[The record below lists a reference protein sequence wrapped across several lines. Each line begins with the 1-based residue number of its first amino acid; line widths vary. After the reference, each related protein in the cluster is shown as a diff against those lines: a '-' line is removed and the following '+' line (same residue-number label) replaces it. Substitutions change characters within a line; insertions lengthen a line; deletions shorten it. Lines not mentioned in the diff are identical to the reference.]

1 MQASYPSRQFILIT
15 FVLMLVNAI
24 FFYSILDPENID
36 FQMSEEGLL
45 EQVQNVYLAL
55 AAVAFLIG
63 GLRHHAEKRMFYIAM
78 SWLMVLF
85 FFREMVV
92 EPHGPISSYI
102 HSHQFRWHEAI
113 VTVIFA
119 AIYVWRC
126 PSYVKP
132 VMQYVLSP
140 KCWPYYFA
148 AFLLVMGEVFER
160 QTQWYYNQFFEEL
173 SECLGY
179 VILLVLGVCSIL
191 SAKAQHNN

>member
-1 MQASYPSRQFILIT
+1 MPALYPSRNFVLIT
-15 FVLMLVNAI
+15 GLFMLVNAI
-24 FFYSILDPENID
+24 FFYAILDPQNID

-63 GLRHHAEKRMFYIAM
+63 GIRHNAEKRMFYIAM

-85 FFREMVV
+85 FFREMVL
-92 EPHGPISSYI
+92 EPNGPVSSYI

-113 VTVIFA
+113 LTVILA
-119 AIYVWRC
+119 GAYIWMRS
-126 PSYVKP
+126 SYVKP
-132 VMQYVLSP
+132 IVQYVLSP
-140 KCWPYYFA
+140 KCWLYYFA

-160 QTQWYYNQFFEEL
+160 QNQWYYNQFFEEI

-179 VILLVLGVCSIL
+179 VVLLALAVRSIWV
-191 SAKAQHNN
+191 KKTV

>member
-1 MQASYPSRQFILIT
+1 MPVVYPSRNFVLIT
-15 FVLMLVNAI
+15 GLFMLVNAI
-24 FFYSILDPENID
+24 FFYAILDPQNID

-45 EQVQNVYLAL
+45 EQMQNVYLAL

-63 GLRHHAEKRMFYIAM
+63 GLKHKAEKRMFYIAM

-85 FFREMVV
+85 FFREMVL

-113 VTVIFA
+113 LTVIFA
-119 AIYVWRC
+119 GAYVWMR
-126 PSYVKP
+126 PAYVKP
-132 VMQYVLSP
+132 IVQYVLSP
-140 KCWPYYFA
+140 KCWLYYFA

-179 VILLVLGVCSIL
+179 VILLSLGVRSIL
-191 SAKAQHNN
+191 TAKAE